1 MGRMAW
7 SPQSAYIEFW
17 QEGDFLKWDTNW
29 YAGLLYQGDA
39 GSIIK
44 HYYPSSL
51 GASLADY
58 NELSKFI
65 MDKVARLRPAVYID
79 GVGGWHTSNNYCY
92 VSLPADLTCMIFCG
106 ARIGNILLKSPFYEG
121 LFRYLCQS
129 NTFSMKKTFYFIGI
143 LMLLLSG
150 CEKNPELP
158 PQGIHQNREHLKDT
172 NHVHAGVVH
181 IKVTDRLAE
190 QITDSYS
197 PAEHLFAGMDI
208 ESVSR
213 SFPYAGKYEAR
224 TRAAGLHL
232 WYTVTFDKDRPLT
245 KTAVGLSDME
255 GVEFVEYVPEIKLQ
269 ETSAGFFPF
278 NDPFF
283 SKQWHLYNDGSLS
296 NEFIAGADINV
307 TDVWKYYTT
316 GSNRVVV
323 AIVDTGVDISTPI
336 W

>member
-1 MGRMAW
+1 MAYLW
-7 SPQSAYIEFW
+7 CCI
-17 QEGDFLKWDTNW
+17 
-29 YAGLLYQGDA
+29 
-39 GSIIK
+39 
-44 HYYPSSL
+44 
-51 GASLADY
+51 
-58 NELSKFI
+58 
-65 MDKVARLRPAVYID
+65 RLR
-79 GVGGWHTSNNYCY
+79 
-92 VSLPADLTCMIFCG
+92 
-106 ARIGNILLKSPFYEG
+106 
-121 LFRYLCQS
+121 
-129 NTFSMKKTFYFIGI
+129 
-143 LMLLLSG
+143 
-150 CEKNPELP
+150 KNPELP

-283 SKQWHLYNDGSLS
+283 PSMAPVQRRLPKQRV
-296 NEFIAGADINV
+296 IAGADINV
-307 TDVWKYYTT
+307 TTLE
-316 GSNRVVV
+316 
-323 AIVDTGVDISTPI
+323 IL
-336 W
+336 